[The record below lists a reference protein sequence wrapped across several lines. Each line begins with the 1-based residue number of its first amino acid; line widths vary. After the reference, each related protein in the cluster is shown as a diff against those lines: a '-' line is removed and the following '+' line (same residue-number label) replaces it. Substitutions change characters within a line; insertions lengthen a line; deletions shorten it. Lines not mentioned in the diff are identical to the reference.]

1 MKSNNINKS
10 ELINRV
16 MNIVAENNLSA
27 FVLPLVEFLWGVFE
41 AKSYTQFGWR
51 LATLTTPT
59 NMRKRGNPYTGRV
72 QVLTCYD
79 NRQFADY
86 SAVVASRTTDGE
98 YTATDMGYETLIPR
112 LLDCKQLKDGT
123 TNIYLRL
130 MEKSQDSLVKKYYL
144 LDGKIVSD
152 EQTIAEIKSFIPTKT
167 YTCHK
172 QLASGVAED
181 RQVKFQRIKADNV
194 LCLHQNGDNTI
205 TNLSREIVI
214 TPNDLKRMLQA

>member
-27 FVLPLVEFLWGVFE
+27 FVLPLVEFLWGIFE

-51 LATLTTPT
+51 LATLTIPT
-59 NMRKRGNPYTGRV
+59 NMRKRGNPYVGRV
-72 QVLTCYD
+72 KCLTIYD

-86 SAVVASRTTDGE
+86 SSVVASRTDEGVYE
-98 YTATDMGYETLIPR
+98 AENMGYENLIPR

-130 MEKSQDSLVKKYYL
+130 MEKSQDSKVVKFYL
-144 LDGKIVSD
+144 LDDAIVTD

-167 YTCHK
+167 YTNHK

-181 RQVKFQRIKADNV
+181 KQVKFQRIKADNV